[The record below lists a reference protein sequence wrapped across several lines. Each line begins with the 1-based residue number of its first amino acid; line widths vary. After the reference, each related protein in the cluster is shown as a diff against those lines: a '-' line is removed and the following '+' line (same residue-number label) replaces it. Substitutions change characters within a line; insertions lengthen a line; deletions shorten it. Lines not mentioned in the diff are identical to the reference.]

1 MLDKFIQAIAVGVL
15 AGGWV
20 RLFML
25 AGEYHAAAQPTM
37 VVFSIIGAVW
47 TCKKTHEMSIGEG

>member
-1 MLDKFIQAIAVGVL
+1 MLDKLIQSIAVGVL

-20 RLFML
+20 RLFMM
-25 AGEYHAAAQPTM
+25 AGEHHSSVQPTM

-47 TCKKTHEMSIGEG
+47 TCKKTHEMSMGEG